1 LPKTITMDTFQNILV
16 RSHSGLRWV
25 VLGLMLAA
33 IANAIMKKKSGVYT
47 DGDRKLNLFAMIS
60 VHVQLLIGL
69 ILYAISSKVN
79 FSELFSSAANR
90 FFGVE
95 HIFGMLLAVVLVT
108 IAHSKSKKMEDQS
121 KKHRI
126 IMMGYTFALIIIL
139 ATIPWPFRKELGVTT
154 WF

>member
-1 LPKTITMDTFQNILV
+1 MDTLQNILV
-16 RSHSGLRWV
+16 RSHSGLRYV

-33 IANAIMKKKSGVYT
+33 IVNAIMKKKSGAYSN
-47 DGDRKLNLFAMIS
+47 GDRKLNLFAMIS

-69 ILYAISSKVN
+69 VLYAISDKVN
-79 FSELFSSAANR
+79 FSEMFSSSANR
-90 FFGVE
+90 FFGIE

-108 IAHSKSKKMEDQS
+108 IAHAKSKKMDDAN

-126 IMMGYTFALIIIL
+126 IMLGYLFALIIIF